1 MSISD
6 LVLMSHSSSGIYIA
20 QWLREP
26 KVQALGSTPA
36 SARKRLVNLIAKMH
50 GSTSNSSQYSWDYGE
65 VFSKIFMIQPCRSE
79 DGQRVL
85 AGPQVAIPLRYVR
98 VEYRS
103 GRRGCYIPELNV
115 WTEWSTDG
123 DQPPPE
129 LELAVH
135 HRASMVTPEK
145 LIKWWPPL
153 FSEVV
158 TVSIPIKKRS
168 RTTMDHENVFLESIA
183 EPIRKGMVPFLPPDV
198 RTQRPVKDV
207 RELIE
212 SGGGLVVGESGCGKS
227 TLIAA
232 AALEVTLSERAD
244 NSEFVKKDRS
254 QQVFRFWRTSANR
267 LISGMQYL
275 GQWQERVEMLIQQL
289 ADIEGTL
296 LLENLRDLI
305 RFGGS
310 SPRDSLAA
318 FLVPFIRSGQLRV
331 VIEATPREIDA
342 VQQAL
347 PGIVDSLPIL
357 TVEPWKPDTERLL
370 LQRFLEFQLKDKKL
384 TIDADL
390 PKTIQG
396 LCCQFQSATAPPSA
410 TVRFTEKLINWKI
423 KERVKER
430 ETELKQEEL
439 TSSEAITQF
448 STLFGLPE
456 VLLRDE
462 LALNRHEVVE
472 TLGRQVIGQRSAC
485 QIVANVFT
493 RIKSNM
499 NDPGRPFASLFFC
512 GPTGVGKTQLAKAVA
527 KELFGH
533 QQSKT
538 PLVRVDM
545 SEYSFPGASYRFLQT
560 EKGDSSAW
568 LQQVRMRPL
577 SVLLLDEIEKASSDV
592 FDTLLSLLDEGRLTD
607 PYGQTTSFRSA
618 VIVMTSNVGVR
629 RGAALGFGEGT
640 GIDYASE
647 VRKAFRP
654 EFFNR
659 IDHIVPF
666 ESLGHDVIRAIAGK
680 EIAELANREG
690 LNGRRLSL
698 DWTDRLLERIAQI
711 GFHPELGARPLQKA
725 IETQIVAPLSRWL
738 IDNPEITG
746 KVIKLDIAGV
756 SGCLEITC

>member
-1 MSISD
+1 MSVSD

-36 SARKRLVNLIAKMH
+36 SARKRLAGLIAKMS
-50 GSTSNSSQYSWDYGE
+50 GTTWNSSYHSWEYGE
-65 VFSKIFMIQPCRSE
+65 VFSKIFMIQPCRNE

-129 LELAVH
+129 LELAVN
-135 HRASMVTPEK
+135 HRASMVTPEQ

-158 TVSIPIKKRS
+158 SVSIPVKKRS
-168 RTTMDHENVFLESIA
+168 RATIDHGNVFLESIA

-198 RTQRPVKDV
+198 RTRRPVQDV
-207 RELIE
+207 RDLIE

-232 AALEVTLSERAD
+232 AALEFNLRDRAN
-244 NSEFVKKDRS
+244 NSDIVRMDRN
-254 QQVFRFWRTSANR
+254 QKVFKFWRTSANR

-275 GQWQERVEMLIQQL
+275 GQWQERVEKLIQQL
-289 ADIEGTL
+289 ADIEGVL

-347 PGIVDSLPIL
+347 PGIVDCLPIL
-357 TVEPWKPDTERLL
+357 TVEPWEPETERLL
-370 LQRFLEFQLKDKKL
+370 LQRYLEFKLKDKKL
-384 TIDADL
+384 TVDAEL
-390 PKTIQG
+390 PRTIQG
-396 LCCQFQSATAPPSA
+396 LCRQFQSATAPPSA
-410 TVRFTEKLINWKI
+410 TVRFTEKLISWKI
-423 KERVKER
+423 KEREKER
-430 ETELKQEEL
+430 ELEQGDL

-448 STLFGLPE
+448 SMLFGLPE

-462 LALNRHEVVE
+462 LPLNRQEVIE
-472 TLGRQVIGQRSAC
+472 ALSQEVIGQRSAC
-485 QIVANVFT
+485 QTVANVFT

-512 GPTGVGKTQLAKAVA
+512 GPTGVGKTQLAKALA

-533 QQSKT
+533 QQSTT

-607 PYGQTTSFRSA
+607 RYGQTTSFRSA

-629 RGAALGFGEGT
+629 RGAAFGFGEGA
-640 GIDYASE
+640 GVDYAAE

-659 IDHIVPF
+659 IDHVVPF
-666 ESLGHDVIRAIAGK
+666 ESLGHDVIRAIAAK
-680 EIAELANREG
+680 EIVELASREG
-690 LNGRRLSL
+690 LKGKRLRL
-698 DWTDRLLERIAQI
+698 DWTDRLLERIAQV

-725 IETQIVAPLSRWL
+725 IETHVVAPLSRWL
-738 IDNPEITG
+738 IENPEITDE
-746 KVIKLDIAGV
+746 VLKLDFNGS
-756 SGCLEITC
+756 SGYLEITC

>member
-1 MSISD
+1 MPN
-6 LVLMSHSSSGIYIA
+6 A
-20 QWLREP
+20 TW
-26 KVQALGSTPA
+26 
-36 SARKRLVNLIAKMH
+36 
-50 GSTSNSSQYSWDYGE
+50 NSSRYSWDYGE
-65 VFSKIFMIQPCRSE
+65 VFSKIFMIQPCRNE

-103 GRRGCYIPELNV
+103 GRRGCYIPELNI

-158 TVSIPIKKRS
+158 TVSIPVKKRS
-168 RTTMDHENVFLESIA
+168 NAKVDHENVFLESIA
-183 EPIRKGMVPFLPPDV
+183 EPIRKGMVPFLPPEV
-198 RTQRPVKDV
+198 RSQRPVKDV
-207 RELIE
+207 YELIE

-232 AALEVTLSERAD
+232 AALEITLGDREDR
-244 NSEFVKKDRS
+244 SEFVKKDRS
-254 QQVFRFWRTSANR
+254 QKVFKFWRTNANR

-275 GQWQERVEMLIQQL
+275 GQWQERIEKLIQHL
-289 ADIEGTL
+289 ADIQGTL

-347 PGIVDSLPIL
+347 PGIVDCLPIL
-357 TVEPWKPDTERLL
+357 TVEPWKPETERLL
-370 LQRFLEFQLKDKKL
+370 LQRYLEFQLKDKKL
-384 TIDADL
+384 TVDPDL
-390 PKTIQG
+390 PRTIQG
-396 LCCQFQSATAPPSA
+396 LCGQFQSATAPPSA

-423 KERVKER
+423 KEREKEV
-430 ETELKQEEL
+430 EQGEL
-439 TSSEAITQF
+439 TASETITQF
-448 STLFGLPE
+448 ATLFGLPE

-462 LALNRHEVVE
+462 LPLNRQEVVE
-472 TLGRQVIGQRSAC
+472 ALSREVIGQRSAC
-485 QIVANVFT
+485 QTVANVFT

-512 GPTGVGKTQLAKAVA
+512 GPTGVGKTQLAKALA

-560 EKGDSSAW
+560 DRGDSSAW

-607 PYGQTTSFRSA
+607 RYGQTTSFRSA

-629 RGAALGFGEGT
+629 RGAALGFGEGA
-640 GIDYASE
+640 GVDYAAE

-666 ESLGHDVIRAIAGK
+666 ESLGHDVIRTIAAK
-680 EIAELANREG
+680 EIVELAYREG
-690 LNGRRLSL
+690 LKGRRLSL
-698 DWTDRLLERIAQI
+698 DWTDRLLERIAQV

-725 IETQIVAPLSRWL
+725 IETHVVAPLSRWL
-738 IDNPEITG
+738 IENPEITDE
-746 KVIKLDIAGV
+746 VLKLDIDGS
-756 SGCLEITC
+756 SGCLEISC

>member
-1 MSISD
+1 MSVSD

-36 SARKRLVNLIAKMH
+36 SARKRLVSLITKMPNA
-50 GSTSNSSQYSWDYGE
+50 TWNSSRYSWDYGE
-65 VFSKIFMIQPCRSE
+65 VFSKIFMIQPCRNE

-103 GRRGCYIPELNV
+103 GRRGCYIPELNI

-158 TVSIPIKKRS
+158 TVSIPVKKRS
-168 RTTMDHENVFLESIA
+168 NATVDHENVFLESIA
-183 EPIRKGMVPFLPPDV
+183 EPIRKGMVPFLPPEV
-198 RTQRPVKDV
+198 RSQRPVKDV
-207 RELIE
+207 YELIE

-232 AALEVTLSERAD
+232 AALEITLGDREDR
-244 NSEFVKKDRS
+244 SEFVKKDRS
-254 QQVFRFWRTSANR
+254 QKVFKFWRTNANR

-275 GQWQERVEMLIQQL
+275 GQWQERIEKLIQHL
-289 ADIEGTL
+289 ADIQGTL

-347 PGIVDSLPIL
+347 PGIVDCLPIL
-357 TVEPWKPDTERLL
+357 TVEPWKPETERLL
-370 LQRFLEFQLKDKKL
+370 LQRYLEFQLKDKKL
-384 TIDADL
+384 TVDPDL
-390 PKTIQG
+390 PRTIQG
-396 LCCQFQSATAPPSA
+396 LCGQFQSATAPPSA

-423 KERVKER
+423 KEREKEV
-430 ETELKQEEL
+430 EQGEL
-439 TSSEAITQF
+439 TASETITQF
-448 STLFGLPE
+448 ATLFGLPE

-462 LALNRHEVVE
+462 LPLNRQEVVE
-472 TLGRQVIGQRSAC
+472 ALSREVIGQRSAC
-485 QIVANVFT
+485 QTVANVFT

-512 GPTGVGKTQLAKAVA
+512 GPTGVGKTQLAKALA

-560 EKGDSSAW
+560 DRGDSSAW

-607 PYGQTTSFRSA
+607 RYGQTTSFRSA

-629 RGAALGFGEGT
+629 RGAALGFGEGA
-640 GIDYASE
+640 GVDYAAE

-666 ESLGHDVIRAIAGK
+666 ESLGHDVIRTIAAK
-680 EIAELANREG
+680 EIVELAYREG
-690 LNGRRLSL
+690 LKGRRLSL
-698 DWTDRLLERIAQI
+698 DWTDRLLERIAQV

-725 IETQIVAPLSRWL
+725 IETHVVAPLSRWL
-738 IDNPEITG
+738 IENPEITDE
-746 KVIKLDIAGV
+746 VLKLDIDGS
-756 SGCLEITC
+756 SGCLEISC